1 MISPAHQVSTANWT
15 GWTRAFLVLGL
26 VVAAAIH
33 LLLTP
38 DHFAESALM
47 GAGFLSSAVAEF
59 GLAAAV
65 LVKPRGM
72 VYFAVIGVA
81 SALIALYAYNVMIGL
96 PFSEASPAT
105 HPAESVIYPDIAEH
119 STPADHGS
127 EHEAVGHAEGAHQ
140 SGGLVLGQGEPVDL
154 LGAATKLSEL
164 ATIGLALALILQSRA
179 STGRPRGRAGARQG
193 KPR

>member
-1 MISPAHQVSTANWT
+1 MLVTARQVSTANWT
-15 GWTRAFLVLGL
+15 GWTRAFLIAGL

-38 DHFAESALM
+38 DHFAESTLM

-65 LVKPRGM
+65 LVRPRRM

-96 PFSEASPAT
+96 PFSEASAGTHLSESAVHSDNAQHSAPAN
-105 HPAESVIYPDIAEH
+105 
-119 STPADHGS
+119 HGS
-127 EHEAVGHAEGAHQ
+127 EHEAVGHDEGAHH
-140 SGGLVLGQGEPVDL
+140 SGGLVLGEGEPVDL
-154 LGAATKLSEL
+154 LGAGTKLSEL
-164 ATIGLALALILQSRA
+164 ATIGLAFALILQSRV
-179 STGRPRGRAGARQG
+179 SSGRVRAPAGA
-193 KPR
+193 KH

>member
-1 MISPAHQVSTANWT
+1 MLVTAHQVSTVNWT
-15 GWTRAFLVLGL
+15 GWTRAFLVAGL

-38 DHFAESALM
+38 DHFAESTLM

-65 LVKPRGM
+65 VVKPRRM

-81 SALIALYAYNVMIGL
+81 SALIALYGYNVMIGL
-96 PFSEASPAT
+96 PFSEASAAT
-105 HPAESVIYPDIAEH
+105 HLSESAVHSDNAHH

-127 EHEAVGHAEGAHQ
+127 EHEVVGHAEGAHH
-140 SGGLVLGQGEPVDL
+140 SGGLVLGEGEPVDL

-164 ATIGLALALILQSRA
+164 ATIGLAFALILQSRV
-179 STGRPRGRAGARQG
+179 SRGRPRGRAGA
-193 KPR
+193 KH